1 MGKVLM
7 KYISVFLVGLL
18 IVVVVGRFYAEAQV
32 RAGELAMEDLR
43 EEEKSLSLEIERVRL
58 DVEVLENAGRLSE
71 LNASQLALGTVRA
84 EQLLD
89 DRDFA
94 TVLGLSSEEIEDE
107 VHKDADVIG
116 NVIGMIDPAMTE
128 KAVNE

>member
-1 MGKVLM
+1 M

-18 IVVVVGRFYAEAQV
+18 IVVVVGRFCAEAQV

>member
-1 MGKVLM
+1 M